1 VKILHYLGETAGFK
15 HKFVRIPE
23 KELALIILTNRDS
36 YDLAFPKQPTE
47 GEDSIKLLEYFDLI

>member
-1 VKILHYLGETAGFK
+1 MKILHHVGETAGFK
-15 HKFVRIPE
+15 HKFMRIPE

-36 YDLAFPKQPTE
+36 YDLALLKQPTE